1 MTPPRWSRSSGNA
14 ALALIVDRRHGDRM
28 APVMQCTD
36 TTGRRLVVE
45 LCAAEV
51 RDLRG
56 DAEKLLNADER
67 TVGQWWSQLTGSPR
81 RVTDA

>member
-1 MTPPRWSRSSGNA
+1 MALPRRLRSSGDA
-14 ALALIVDRRHGDRM
+14 TLGLIRDPHHADRM

-56 DAEKLLNADER
+56 DADKLLCR
-67 TVGQWWSQLTGSPR
+67 
-81 RVTDA
+81 